1 MRSFDFLRASSL
13 EEALSLLAEWGS
25 ACRVVAGGTD
35 LLVDLRSDDGRW
47 PQLKVVVDISGLA
60 ELKGVRAE
68 GGRIRL
74 GALVTHAQV
83 ADHSLLKEE
92 VTFLSQACR
101 TVGSPQ
107 IRNRGTIGGNVVN
120 ASPAA
125 DSLPPLVALG
135 AEAVVASLR
144 GERTV
149 PLEEFLVAPY
159 RCDLAEDELLLAV
172 QFPRPP
178 RGSRSCFLKVGRRR
192 ALAIARLSL
201 AVLVTVGDEGQVE
214 DVRLVP
220 GAAFPMPRRARKGE
234 DLLRGARPSPELLA
248 RVGEAVAEEM
258 VERSG
263 VRWSTEY
270 KRPVL
275 AGLTRRA
282 LAQLLGGEN

>member
-1 MRSFDFLRASSL
+1 MRNFHFLRASHL
-13 EEALSLLAEWGS
+13 EEALSLLAEWGP

-35 LLVDLRSDDGRW
+35 LLVDLRAEDGRW
-47 PQLKVVVDISGLA
+47 PGLKVVLDISGLA
-60 ELKGVRAE
+60 ELKGIRVE
-68 GGRIRL
+68 GERIRL
-74 GALVTHAQV
+74 GALVTHAEV
-83 ADHSLLKEE
+83 AAHPFLNQE
-92 VTFLSQACR
+92 VTFLPQACR

-135 AEAVVASLR
+135 AEAVVANLR
-144 GERTV
+144 SRRAV
-149 PLEEFLVAPY
+149 PLEELLVAPY
-159 RCDLAEDELLLAV
+159 RSSLADDELLLELA
-172 QFPRPP
+172 FPRPP
-178 RGSRSCFLKVGRRR
+178 RGTRSCFLKVGRRR
-192 ALAIARLSL
+192 ALAISRLSL
-201 AVLVTVGDEGQVE
+201 AALVTPGEGNRVE

-234 DLLRGARPSPELLA
+234 DLLRGARPTPELLA
-248 RVGEAVAEEM
+248 RAGEAVAEEM

-282 LAQLLGGEN
+282 LAQLWGGES

>member
-1 MRSFDFLRASSL
+1 VRSFDFLRASSL
-13 EEALSLLAEWGS
+13 EEALCLLAEWGS

-35 LLVDLRSDDGRW
+35 LLVDLRSDEGRW

-68 GGRIRL
+68 GDRIRV

-159 RCDLAEDELLLAV
+159 RCALAEDELLLAV

-263 VRWSTEY
+263 LRWSTEY